1 MEDAAA
7 IQARALAEQQAR
19 DEVIAE
25 LLNDFTKQDVIAAM
39 NGEDEGLSEMLDY
52 LTRRN
57 LANAKTALAAAAE

>member
-19 DEVIAE
+19 DEAIAE

-39 NGEDEGLSEMLDY
+39 NGEDLGLSEMLDY

-57 LANAKTALAAAAE
+57 LGNAKTALAAAA